1 MFNDDDGTVTERLQ
15 GWGSQ
20 HRGNSLTKEYNEMT
34 LYPVPDCLL
43 YSVGSQQQLLWG
55 EPMNGGVEGLPRLA
69 LAFYIF
75 VAAGLAL
82 ISGVVWL
89 FLRNR
94 DISWIPRQVFFA
106 PVSYLMAHFLIKGT
120 GTQTFFMERD
130 FISILLISVA
140 LYVLFSLVWQ
150 IWLERKKAV

>member
-1 MFNDDDGTVTERLQ
+1 
-15 GWGSQ
+15 
-20 HRGNSLTKEYNEMT
+20 MT
-34 LYPVPDCLL
+34 LYPVPDRLL

-55 EPMNGGVEGLPRLA
+55 EPMNGGVEVLPRLA
-69 LAFYIF
+69 LAFYIY

-82 ISGVVWL
+82 SSGVVWV

-106 PVSYLMAHFLIKGT
+106 PVSYLIAHLLIKGT

-130 FISILLISVA
+130 FISILFISVA
-140 LYVLFSLVWQ
+140 LYVLLSLAWQ
-150 IWLERKKAV
+150 ICLERKKAV